1 MAHAYAPSTQQP
13 AAYAPDASLGDIGLA
28 VRRRWRFVA
37 IPTLIALAGSLAF
50 VNIVSP
56 RFTAEAKL
64 LLQTSDSYFTRP
76 GQERGGDQQPQI
88 DEQGVASQV
97 QVVMSRDLA
106 REAIKRLDLV
116 GNPEFDPL
124 VRGAGM
130 LTRFGMMLGLT
141 RDPAAGRPE
150 ERVLDEYYDHLV
162 VYPVGKSR
170 IVSIEFRAKDA
181 DLASRAANTV
191 AELYLGLQDDARKD
205 LARSASSWLGTNI
218 DSLRKRVAEA
228 EAKVEAYRSSTGL
241 LAGSGTTTLS
251 AQQLS
256 ELSGQLAQARTAQ
269 ADAEAKA
276 KLIRDLI
283 RDGRAF
289 EIPDVANNELIRRLI
304 EQRINLRSQLAL
316 ELRTLLPQHPRIKEL
331 NAQLQDLEGQIRSAG
346 ERTSRTLEN
355 DGRLAASRVAS
366 IEAALD
372 AQKKVVSQG
381 NGNEV
386 QLRALEREA
395 RTQRDQ
401 LEAYLGRYREAT
413 ARDVDNAVP
422 PDARLVSRAVAPQIP
437 SFPKKAPIVALST
450 LAVLILAIGLVIARE
465 LLGGRPVSSRDGAA
479 FDRDGRGAIPLR
491 DQDDMLFDLSHLRHG
506 RGSIAGAPAA
516 ASEPDPRYDFGQLI
530 ERLQKPDVSGR
541 ARRVVVTGIE
551 RGSQEAEVG
560 LGLALTLARSAA
572 TILIEVGPDDV
583 SGGSARAGLTDL
595 VAGEVSFADVIH
607 SEPGSRLHRISTGL
621 LKNEALTVGTDKL
634 NFVVAALEQTYDW
647 VICTLVGG
655 DEGELLKLRAPRFDS
670 VVIASNLEPASQ
682 VLVQAYEAAREAGST
697 DVVVAREHPLADL
710 DSEAA

>member
-1 MAHAYAPSTQQP
+1 MAHAYAPTTEQLTTYTS
-13 AAYAPDASLGDIGLA
+13 DATLGDIGRA

-37 IPTLIALAGSLAF
+37 IPTIIAFAGSLAF

-56 RFTAEAKL
+56 RYTGEAKL

-130 LTRFGMMLGLT
+130 LTRLGMMLGLT

-191 AELYLGLQDDARKD
+191 ADLYLGLQDDARKD
-205 LARSASSWLGTNI
+205 LARSASTWLGTNI

-228 EAKVEAYRSSTGL
+228 EAKVEAYRSATGL

-269 ADAEAKA
+269 GDADAKA
-276 KLIRDLI
+276 KLIRELI

-331 NAQLQDLEGQIRSAG
+331 NAQLQDLEGQIRGAG

-355 DGRLAASRVAS
+355 DGRLAASRVAA

-422 PDARLVSRAVAPQIP
+422 PDARLVSRSVAPQIP

-450 LAVLILAIGLVIARE
+450 LAMLVLTIGLVIARE
-465 LLGGRPVSSRDGAA
+465 LLGGRAVSGAA
-479 FDRDGRGAIPLR
+479 FDRDGARRAMPRGP
-491 DQDDMLFDLSHLRHG
+491 DDMVFDLSHLRHG
-506 RGSIAGAPAA
+506 RESIAAA
-516 ASEPDPRYDFGQLI
+516 QTVAMEPDPRYDFGHLI
-530 ERLQKPDVSGR
+530 ERLQTPDVSGR
-541 ARRVVVTGIE
+541 ARRVLVTGIE

-572 TILIEVGPDDV
+572 TILIEVDPDDL
-583 SGGSARAGLTDL
+583 SGDSARPGLTDL
-595 VAGEVSFADVIH
+595 VAGNASFADVIYP
-607 SEPGSRLHRISTGL
+607 EPGSRLHRVSTGL
-621 LKNEALTVGTDKL
+621 LTNEALTAGSDKL
-634 NFVVAALEQTYDW
+634 NLVVSALEQTYDW
-647 VICTLVGG
+647 VICSLIGG
-655 DEGELLKLRAPRFDS
+655 DEGGLLKLLAPRFDS
-670 VVIASNLEPASQ
+670 VVIASNLEPASH
-682 VLVQAYEAAREAGST
+682 VLVQAYEAAREAGSP
-697 DVVVAREHPLADL
+697 DVVVAREQPLADL